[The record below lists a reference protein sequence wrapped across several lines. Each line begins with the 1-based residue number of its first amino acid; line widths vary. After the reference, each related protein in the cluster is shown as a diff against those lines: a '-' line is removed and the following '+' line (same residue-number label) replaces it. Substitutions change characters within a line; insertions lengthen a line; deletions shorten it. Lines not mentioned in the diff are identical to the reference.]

1 MSVTLIVLLLAV
13 VSALVGIKVYLE
25 HREELKFDEVKIAE
39 LENKIEEPKTVVV
52 EAPVEVKVE
61 EPTPIVVEAPKK
73 DKPKKKFYRKPGKK
87 PFPKKKNQKQ
97 NKN

>member
-25 HREELKFDEVKIAE
+25 HKEELKFDEAKIAE

-73 DKPKKKFYRKPGKK
+73 DKPKKKFYRRPGKK
-87 PFPKKKNQKQ
+87 PFPKKKNQDK